1 MRRCADAPG
10 WDGLPLSLTRHPS
23 HLTPHPE
30 QVRRKADAPVVD
42 WGLRAVERAVGLAAA
57 TAAAAA
63 AAATAAEVW
72 VEAEEVEVEEEE
84 EAEAGEEEEE
94 VVVYCTPRL
103 ARHATPLHPVAHR
116 TYTEIGSPFVATV
129 HARLLAISCDLIAA
143 WRQRACSDLL
153 LRCVWRWVACCAASV
168 HARRGAIAAVITA
181 DSMLLRRHGRV
192 VKWRR
197 WLTKLQQLCHARQC
211 GERLHARYVLRLW
224 RRTAARPR
232 TMRTVT
238 RQRTERGVRAA
249 LLMLLAFARRGLVA
263 AGRLRVA
270 PEPLRRAWCAW
281 ARPVR
286 WHRRACAA
294 VVAMGYRSRG
304 TSVIATVVAWRR
316 YARRAAR
323 DTAAWRAAVAMAK
336 RTACASALLRWQ
348 RQPRQ
353 PSRAMPYLLAARH
366 YVAAGDR
373 HSVGRAFGV
382 WAGGAAAV
390 NLWLRAAVARWARNQ
405 SWAFVHWTKRA
416 ARWREVRA
424 VLLQASV
431 THRRRALVGA
441 AVVWFGPTVRRR
453 RVMACAV
460 RWRGAT
466 MMKALCCW
474 REAAAVAATAAAVAE
489 VCTAA
494 AARATLALAWAE
506 LWQRARCAARA
517 EAGWRAHVGR
527 RSLRRWRAAASWG
540 AAQHGATLALARR
553 LRGGCEAALSAWREA
568 AAASRVA
575 RERQQVAQ
583 WLWVRLEAVSAL
595 ASLRRHARSCAR
607 RRRALLLLL
616 ATTVAR
622 WRGRVA
628 QLGACA
634 AMVARAALEAV
645 RLAARRA
652 WAQWRAAHD
661 ATLQCASARLR
672 CEGLRCNAA
681 WRTWQ
686 AAAAARRLHS
696 FWAAAVAAQGAA
708 ASLRGTVSR
717 WRHAEPQ
724 PLLACGVVASR
735 SGGAAASVVRRAFG
749 LWARTTAAWYAAVA
763 VATRVAC
770 VAALR
775 RWQQQMWQ
783 HSPHLPAIVSGLQL
797 LRGWRQL
804 RRQAAAGRTA
814 VALMLLTGRARGR
827 LAALRTVRAFG
838 VWAGGAAAVN
848 LWLRAAAA
856 RWAQSKS
863 WAFVQWTKR
872 AARQREARAL
882 LLQASVTHRRRA
894 LVGAAVAW
902 RDTTVRRRFL
912 LRWVLRWRSA
922 SVAKVFARW
931 TERALQLRDARAVL
945 LQACEEAGLRG
956 VQAPARQ
963 LALYAH
969 GLRAMA
975 RGMAAWH
982 RQVTRQRHLKRRV
995 AARWRVNQVCAPWHQ
1010 LPPLDPGI
1018 DPSYGAH
1025 ADRRH
1030 PSPMHTPTRHSPDSH
1045 AHNTL
1050 SPPCRPPIPI
1060 QPAHPHLGVPTRRG
1074 SLDGG
1079 GGVPHGGARRRP
1091 CCCERR
1097 ARTCSGRWRV
1107 AWRRGGRRRHGKAS

>member
-143 WRQRACSDLL
+143 WRQHACSDLL

-431 THRRRALVGA
+431 VHRRRAAGRGGGVVRSDGA
-441 AVVWFGPTVRRR
+441 APSWNGMCFPVARRGDDES
-453 RVMACAV
+453 A
-460 RWRGAT
+460 
-466 MMKALCCW
+466 AL
-474 REAAAVAATAAAVAE
+474 
-489 VCTAA
+489 
-494 AARATLALAWAE
+494 
-506 LWQRARCAARA
+506 
-517 EAGWRAHVGR
+517 
-527 RSLRRWRAAASWG
+527 
-540 AAQHGATLALARR
+540 LAR
-553 LRGGCEAALSAWREA
+553 GG
-568 AAASRVA
+568 V
-575 RERQQVAQ
+575 
-583 WLWVRLEAVSAL
+583 
-595 ASLRRHARSCAR
+595 
-607 RRRALLLLL
+607 
-616 ATTVAR
+616 
-622 WRGRVA
+622 
-628 QLGACA
+628 
-634 AMVARAALEAV
+634 
-645 RLAARRA
+645 
-652 WAQWRAAHD
+652 
-661 ATLQCASARLR
+661 
-672 CEGLRCNAA
+672 
-681 WRTWQ
+681 
-686 AAAAARRLHS
+686 
-696 FWAAAVAAQGAA
+696 
-708 ASLRGTVSR
+708 
-717 WRHAEPQ
+717 
-724 PLLACGVVASR
+724 
-735 SGGAAASVVRRAFG
+735 GGG
-749 LWARTTAAWYAAVA
+749 
-763 VATRVAC
+763 
-770 VAALR
+770 
-775 RWQQQMWQ
+775 
-783 HSPHLPAIVSGLQL
+783 
-797 LRGWRQL
+797 
-804 RRQAAAGRTA
+804 
-814 VALMLLTGRARGR
+814 
-827 LAALRTVRAFG
+827 
-838 VWAGGAAAVN
+838 
-848 LWLRAAAA
+848 
-856 RWAQSKS
+856 
-863 WAFVQWTKR
+863 
-872 AARQREARAL
+872 
-882 LLQASVTHRRRA
+882 
-894 LVGAAVAW
+894 
-902 RDTTVRRRFL
+902 
-912 LRWVLRWRSA
+912 
-922 SVAKVFARW
+922 
-931 TERALQLRDARAVL
+931 
-945 LQACEEAGLRG
+945 
-956 VQAPARQ
+956 
-963 LALYAH
+963 
-969 GLRAMA
+969 
-975 RGMAAWH
+975 
-982 RQVTRQRHLKRRV
+982 
-995 AARWRVNQVCAPWHQ
+995 
-1010 LPPLDPGI
+1010 
-1018 DPSYGAH
+1018 
-1025 ADRRH
+1025 
-1030 PSPMHTPTRHSPDSH
+1030 
-1045 AHNTL
+1045 
-1050 SPPCRPPIPI
+1050 
-1060 QPAHPHLGVPTRRG
+1060 
-1074 SLDGG
+1074 DGG
-1079 GGVPHGGARRRP
+1079 GGDGSVHSCGGAGSIGVGVGEATSAGEVRGSCGGGVEGARWAARP
-1091 CCCERR
+1091 SPL
-1097 ARTCSGRWRV
+1097 ARCRSCSSNHTQETVRCG
-1107 AWRRGGRRRHGKAS
+1107 AE